1 MKKAAAEGLRKLTF
15 PQKARTSLGN
25 TLGLE
30 RQQSLAVLAI
40 DKIVPSRDQP
50 RRSISPKKL
59 EELAL
64 SIRERGLLQP
74 IRVREVKTNA
84 EYEII
89 AGERRWRAAST
100 VGLTEIP
107 AVIVRDQTPE
117 QGYIDALVENVVR
130 EDLNPMDRAD
140 ALSKIKVHLGALSTW
155 DDIAASGILGISR
168 RQIFHLLGLTTLPE
182 PIKEDIRCNTLT
194 EKHGRAL
201 RVLKDDPELIQKAYT
216 EIKARKLSGD
226 EALGFVKDLKRSSQL
241 LPRKVLKISYRTEAE
256 LIAALEAKLNDLQK
270 RVATSEQ
277 LVLSDLNSYAK
288 TK

>member
-1 MKKAAAEGLRKLTF
+1 VKKAATEGLRKLAF
-15 PQKARTSLGN
+15 PQKARSSLGL

-40 DKIVPSRDQP
+40 DKIVPSIDQP
-50 RRSISPKKL
+50 RRHTSPKKL

-64 SIRERGLLQP
+64 SIQERGVLQP

-84 EYEII
+84 EYHII
-89 AGERRWRAAST
+89 AGERRWRAASSI
-100 VGLTEIP
+100 GLTEIP

-130 EDLNPMDRAD
+130 EDLNPMDRAE

-182 PIKEDIRCNTLT
+182 PIKEDIRCNNLT

-201 RVLKDDPELIQKAYT
+201 RVLKGEPSLMQRAYD
-216 EIKARKLSGD
+216 EIRTRKLSGE
-226 EALGFVKDLKRSSQL
+226 EALNFVKELKRSSSL
-241 LPRKVLKISYRTEAE
+241 PPRKVLKISYRTETE
-256 LIAALEAKLNDLQK
+256 LVTALEDKLNSL
-270 RVATSEQ
+270 RNIYATK
-277 LVLSDLNSYAK
+277 D
-288 TK
+288 